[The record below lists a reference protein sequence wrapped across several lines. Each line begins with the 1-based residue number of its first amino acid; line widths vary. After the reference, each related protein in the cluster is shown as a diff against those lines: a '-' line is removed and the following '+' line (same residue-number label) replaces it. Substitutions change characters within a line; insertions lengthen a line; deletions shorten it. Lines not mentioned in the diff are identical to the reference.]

1 MEKKHTTP
9 TPLVKSIYI
18 DDDKCVNCHACIT
31 ACPVKYCNDGSGDT
45 VSVNDDMCIA
55 CGKCIEACSHEAR
68 IYKDDFNEFLND
80 VEKGVEI
87 IAIVA
92 PSAVSNFQDN
102 YLKLNGWLNKI
113 GVKAIFD
120 VSFGAELTVKSY
132 LDYFKDKSSQ
142 TLIAQPCPA
151 IVSYIQLYKPELIK
165 YLAPVDSPMVHT
177 MKMIK
182 EFYKEYKNHKILAVS
197 PCIAKKREFE
207 ETGYGN
213 YNVSFNSIERYI
225 RDMNISFKDFE
236 PIDYL
241 NPPAERAVMF
251 STPGGLL
258 QTAERW
264 FPDLRNNTRKIEGN
278 PLIYDYLESLEK
290 NILAKNAPL
299 LVDCLNCEGGC
310 NAGTMSINKEKSFDE
325 IEYWINKRNKKMQE
339 QYKLKYGPDSKQT
352 NASIHATI
360 EEYWKPGL
368 YNRSYINLWQN
379 INLKYPDEYEID
391 TIYRRMHKYSKD
403 DIYNC
408 SACGYGSCKM
418 MATAIFN
425 NLNRPENCHFYLST
439 ENEESHKEVK
449 QSQEHLSSI
458 LESSRDGFL
467 EINTEGVIKFANPSM
482 RRILKKQDII
492 GRKFID
498 LLDEENKKILKN
510 QIKLRDL
517 GKKSSY
523 ELSFKDTEGNI
534 TYCIASGS
542 PLYDADNKRIGSFAI
557 FSDISELKKAQKDL
571 KNININLENKVK
583 ERTAELESKNNLLVS
598 SEEELRQNNEELQT
612 LNENIVEQKQQIE
625 QALKK
630 LQAAQTQLIQSAKM
644 AVLGELIANVAHEV
658 NTPLGAI
665 KASAE
670 ETAIAFENNIKILPG
685 LIKQLTSQQFQ
696 VFNRMLERSMAQVE
710 NLSTRE
716 ERQHKRALKK
726 TLEENNIPNP
736 THVAFQFV
744 QIGIKE
750 VMPEE
755 ISLIQDAGVDRVLN
769 ALYNL
774 AIQYK
779 NNANVLLAANKAS
792 RIILALKSYSRTDT
806 TGKMGKVDIKQSLNT
821 VLTIYHNI
829 IKKGIEVVKNVDDIP
844 PVTAHADKLN
854 QVWTNLIQNA
864 IQGMNNKGTLTV
876 TAKND
881 PVNESVTV
889 SIGDT
894 GTGIPEEIRD
904 KIFTPFFTTK
914 PDGEGSGLGLDIVS
928 KIVEEHGGKIYF
940 STEKNKGTTFF
951 VSLPIN
957 NVNGDE

>member
-1 MEKKHTTP
+1 MEKTHTTT

-45 VSVNDDMCIA
+45 VSVNDNMCIA
-55 CGKCIEACSHEAR
+55 CGKCIEACSHDAR
-68 IYKDDFNEFLND
+68 IYKDDFNEFLSD
-80 VEKGVEI
+80 VKKGVET

-92 PSAVSNFQDN
+92 PSAASNFQDN
-102 YLKLNGWLNKI
+102 YLKLNGWLNNL
-113 GVKAIFD
+113 GVKAVFD

-132 LDYFKDKSSQ
+132 LDYFMNENPQ
-142 TLIAQPCPA
+142 TIIAQPCPA
-151 IVSYIQLYKPELIK
+151 IVCYIQLYKPQLIK

-177 MKMIK
+177 MKMVK
-182 EFYKEYKNHKILAVS
+182 EFHKEYENHKILVVS

-207 ETGYGN
+207 ETGFGD
-213 YNVSFNSIERYI
+213 YNVSFKSIESYLK
-225 RDMNISFKDFE
+225 DENLSFKDFE
-236 PIDYL
+236 PIDYS
-241 NPPAERAVMF
+241 NPPAERAVTF

-264 FPDLRNNTRKIEGN
+264 IPDLRNSTRKIEGN
-278 PLIYDYLESLEK
+278 PLVYDYLESLEK
-290 NILAKNAPL
+290 NILDKKAPL
-299 LVDCLNCEGGC
+299 LIDCLNCEAGC
-310 NAGTMSINKEKSFDE
+310 NAGTMSISKEKSFDE

-339 QYKLKYGPDSKQT
+339 QYKLKYGSDIKQT
-352 NASIHATI
+352 NAYIHATI
-360 EEYWKPGL
+360 EEYWKPDL
-368 YNRSYINLWQN
+368 YNRSYVNLWQN
-379 INLKYPDEYEID
+379 INLAYPDESEID
-391 TIYRRMHKYSKD
+391 AIYRRMHKYSKD

-408 SACGYGSCKM
+408 SACGYGNCEM

-425 NLNRPENCHFYLST
+425 KLNRPENCHFYLST

-449 QSQEHLSSI
+449 QNQEHLASI
-458 LESSRDGFL
+458 LDSSRDGFL
-467 EINTEGVIKFANPSM
+467 EIDTKGIIKFANPSM

-498 LLDEENKKILKN
+498 LLDDENQKILKN
-510 QIKLRDL
+510 QIKLRNL
-517 GKKSSY
+517 GEKSSY
-523 ELSFKDTEGNI
+523 ELSFKDTDDNI

-542 PLYDADNKRIGSFAI
+542 PLYNADNKRIGSFAI

-571 KNININLENKVK
+571 KNINTNLENKVK
-583 ERTAELESKNNLLVS
+583 ERTAELELKNNQLIS

-612 LNENIVEQKQQIE
+612 LNENIVEQNKQIE
-625 QALKK
+625 QTLKK

-670 ETAIAFENNIKILPG
+670 ETGIAFENNIKILPE
-685 LIKQLTSQQFQ
+685 LMKHLNSQEYQI
-696 VFNRMLERSMAQVE
+696 FNSMLERSMSQTE

-716 ERQHKRALKK
+716 ERQHKRELAKV
-726 TLEENNIPNP
+726 LEENNIPNP
-736 THVAFQFV
+736 THVAFQLV
-744 QIGIKE
+744 QVGIKE
-750 VMPEE
+750 ILPEE
-755 ISLIQDAGVDRVLN
+755 ISLIQNAGVDRVLN

-806 TGKMGKVDIKQSLNT
+806 TGKMSKVDIKQSLNT

-829 IKKGIEVVKNVDDIP
+829 IKKGIEVVKNIDDIP

-854 QVWTNLIQNA
+854 QIWTNLIQNA
-864 IQGMNNKGTLTV
+864 IHVMNNKGTLTIK
-876 TAKND
+876 AKND
-881 PVNESVTV
+881 SLNDSVIV

-894 GTGIPEEIRD
+894 GTGIPDEIRD

-940 STEKNKGTTFF
+940 DTEKDKGTTFF